1 MRKLY
6 LDPPLQLVFG
16 ITLMVVIGVSTVFPV
31 IPDIMREFELGP
43 TEVGLIITVFT
54 LPGIV
59 LAPLAGMLA
68 DRYGRRA
75 VLIPSLVVFGL
86 FGGLCA
92 LAPGFHSLLAL
103 RFAQGLGAAALGV
116 LATTLIGDLYS
127 GRDLASAMG
136 YNAAVLSIGTAAYP
150 ALGGLLGMLGWRAPF
165 LLHLSALPL
174 AWFVARKLQ
183 VAPVEKGEPF
193 MTYIRS
199 ACRHMSTTATLGLFA
214 TTFATFI
221 LLYGPVI
228 TFYPIL
234 LDERFGALPV
244 TIGLIISSAS
254 IFAGAAASQLGRI
267 TAVISEAWLIRLG
280 CVLYAVCFALTPL
293 LHDKWLLILPMA
305 VFGLAQGAT
314 LPSVTTLLNRM
325 APGRYRAGY
334 MAMYGTLLRLGQ
346 TVGPL
351 LAGGLHAWLGMD
363 SVFWAASLLALA
375 MLATV
380 LVLVQPAACVPAGGA
395 QARRI

>member
-16 ITLMVVIGVSTVFPV
+16 ITLMVVLGVSTVFPV
-31 IPDIMREFELGP
+31 IPDIMREFDLGS

-59 LAPLAGMLA
+59 LAPLAGILA

-75 VLIPSLVVFGL
+75 VLIPSLVVFGV
-86 FGGLCA
+86 FGGLCS
-92 LAPGFHSLLAL
+92 LAPDFYSLLAL
-103 RFAQGLGAAALGV
+103 RLIQGLGAAALGI
-116 LATTLIGDLYS
+116 LATTLIGDLYR
-127 GRDLASAMG
+127 GRDLAAAMG
-136 YNAAVLSIGTAAYP
+136 YNAAVLSIGTATYP

-174 AWFVARKLQ
+174 AWLVARKLQ
-183 VAPVEKGEPF
+183 IKPLEKGEPF
-193 MTYIRS
+193 LTYIRS
-199 ACRHMSTTATLGLFA
+199 ACRHMSTAATLGLFA

-234 LDERFGALPV
+234 LDQRFGALPV

-254 IFAGAAASQLGRI
+254 IFAGSIASQLGRI
-267 TAVISEAWLIRLG
+267 TAVVPEAWLIRLG
-280 CVLYAVCFALTPL
+280 CLLYVACFALTPFIG
-293 LHDKWLLILPMA
+293 DKWLLLLPMA
-305 VFGLAQGAT
+305 LFGLAQGLT
-314 LPSVTTLLNRM
+314 LPSMTTLLNRM

-334 MAMYGTLLRLGQ
+334 MAVYGTLLRLGQ

-351 LAGGLHAWLGMD
+351 LAGGMHAWLGMD
-363 SVFWAASLLALA
+363 SVFLAASLLALA

-380 LVLVQPAACVPAGGA
+380 LTLVRPMACAESSAG
-395 QARRI
+395 

>member
-6 LDPPLQLVFG
+6 LDPQLQLVFG
-16 ITLMVVIGVSTVFPV
+16 ITLMVVLGVSTVFPV
-31 IPDIMREFELGP
+31 IPDIMRAFDRGP
-43 TEVGLIITVFT
+43 AEVGLIITVFT

-59 LAPLAGMLA
+59 LAPLAGILA

-75 VLIPSLVVFGL
+75 VLLPSLLVFGI

-92 LAPGFHSLLAL
+92 LAPGFYSLLAL
-103 RFAQGLGAAALGV
+103 RFVQGLGAAALGV
-116 LATTLIGDLYS
+116 LATTLIGDLYR

-136 YNAAVLSIGTAAYP
+136 YNAAVLSIGTASYP

-174 AWFVARKLQ
+174 AWLVARKLQ
-183 VAPVEKGEPF
+183 VRPVERNEPF
-193 MTYIRS
+193 LTYIRS
-199 ACRHMSTTATLGLFA
+199 ACRHMSTAATLGLFA

-234 LDERFGALPV
+234 LDQRFDALPV

-254 IFAGAAASQLGRI
+254 LFAGSIASQLGRI
-267 TAVISEAWLIRLG
+267 TAVIPEAWLIRAG
-280 CVLYAVCFALTPL
+280 CLLYAACFALTPFL
-293 LHDKWLLILPMA
+293 DNKWLLLLPMA
-305 VFGLAQGAT
+305 LFGLAQGLT
-314 LPSVTTLLNRM
+314 LPSMTTVLNRM
-325 APGRYRAGY
+325 APSRYRAGF
-334 MAMYGTLLRLGQ
+334 MAVYGTLLRLGQ

-351 LAGGLHAWLGMD
+351 LAGGMNAWLGMD
-363 SVFWAASLLALA
+363 SVFLAASLLALTMFA
-375 MLATV
+375 TMLTFVRPSAC
-380 LVLVQPAACVPAGGA
+380 AAENSAG
-395 QARRI
+395 

>member
-16 ITLMVVIGVSTVFPV
+16 ITLMVVLGVSTIFPV
-31 IPDIMREFELGP
+31 IPDMMRDFDLDP
-43 TEVGLIITVFT
+43 TAVGLIITVFT

-59 LAPLAGMLA
+59 LAPLVGILA

-75 VLIPSLVVFGL
+75 VLLPSLVIFGV

-92 LAPGFHSLLAL
+92 LAPDFHFLLAL
-103 RFAQGLGAAALGV
+103 RFVQGVGAAALGM
-116 LATTLIGDLYS
+116 LATTLIGDMYH
-127 GRDLASAMG
+127 GRDLATAMG
-136 YNAAVLSIGTAAYP
+136 YNAAVLSIGTASYP

-174 AWFVARKLQ
+174 AWLLARKLQ
-183 VAPVEKGEPF
+183 VKPMEKGEPF

-199 ACRHMSTTATLGLFA
+199 ACRHMNTPATLGLLA
-214 TTFATFI
+214 TTFAAFI

-234 LDERFGALPV
+234 LDQRFEASPV
-244 TIGLIISSAS
+244 AIGLIISSAS
-254 IFAGAAASQLGRI
+254 VFAGMGASQLGRI
-267 TAVISEAWLIRLG
+267 TVVVSEAWLIRLG
-280 CVLYAVCFALTPL
+280 CVLYAACFALTPFL
-293 LHDKWLLILPMA
+293 GDKWLLILPMCL
-305 VFGLAQGAT
+305 FGLAQGAT
-314 LPSVTTLLNRM
+314 LPSMTTLLSRM
-325 APGRYRAGY
+325 APNRYRAGY

-351 LAGGLHAWLGMD
+351 LAGGVHAWLSLD
-363 SVFWAASLLALA
+363 SVFLAASLLALA
-375 MLATV
+375 MLATAMAFV
-380 LVLVQPAACVPAGGA
+380 PPAAC
-395 QARRI
+395 RIRTEDHQ